1 MTLLLSELPGTHA
14 EVVGWLEGHLV
25 GLQLSRLVTELAA
38 VHGAQRPAESIRGVL
53 GAELSSVLAD
63 GLRVLSPQQLGRLM
77 KQPFHL
83 FELQELVLA
92 AGGAHWQQR
101 MGERPL
107 PQRIEPNWQPD
118 EGFRPE
124 PKPRGRSMA
133 RGVALVAVGLLVGF
147 ATCYLWLVGPVF
159 PPKRPQPPQVAS
171 VWGWNKPD
179 ATAKAET
186 SRAYLTRLS
195 DLVEE
200 WYAGVPEADAPNRKL
215 LLAIRLLELR
225 SGCTRLS
232 LTDHP
237 LPAEQRDK
245 LKARAAGWCK
255 DIDILLQNVQE
266 ANDLTV
272 WTPSIDKLVQQM
284 ADDLRAGR
292 LDR

>member
-1 MTLLLSELPGTHA
+1 
-14 EVVGWLEGHLV
+14 
-25 GLQLSRLVTELAA
+25 
-38 VHGAQRPAESIRGVL
+38 
-53 GAELSSVLAD
+53 
-63 GLRVLSPQQLGRLM
+63 
-77 KQPFHL
+77 
-83 FELQELVLA
+83 
-92 AGGAHWQQR
+92 
-101 MGERPL
+101 
-107 PQRIEPNWQPD
+107 
-118 EGFRPE
+118 
-124 PKPRGRSMA
+124 MA

-147 ATCYLWLVGPVF
+147 AACYLWLVGPVF